1 MSLLALSGSRLCLCG
16 LSELRYGPWGVA
28 LLLLHLLHCC
38 SVFAAAAAAA
48 ALFSLLLPLLQLLSL
63 LPCLLRAPALVAAPH
78 VPNTLCF
85 I

>member
-1 MSLLALSGSRLCLCG
+1 MCG

-48 ALFSLLLPLLQLLSL
+48 AALFSLLLPLLRLLSL

-78 VPNTLCF
+78 VPTTVCF
-85 I
+85 FGKE